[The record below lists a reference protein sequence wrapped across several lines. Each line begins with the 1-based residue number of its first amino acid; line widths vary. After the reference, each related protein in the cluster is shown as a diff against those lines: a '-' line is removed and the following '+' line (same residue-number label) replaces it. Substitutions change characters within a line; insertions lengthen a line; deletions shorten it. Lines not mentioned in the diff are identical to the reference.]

1 MKRILVSSLLALLT
15 LASLSGVA
23 RADDISFSGFGP
35 NNVFFRVAGGNAS
48 GQISPSSTVIY
59 TETQASPIAAN
70 VPSGTGPVSDAFS
83 FSLSEP
89 GAGTLVSLSGT
100 IFADNTCLSGNN
112 AATAACSSLFIFV
125 TANDPNN
132 FSGEIIMDVN
142 QTFALPAPLLAGNSL
157 AIPVSASLVGNCGL
171 NTSGSVSSSTVIDA
185 ANNNVSPSGGG
196 NLTSGPCST
205 TNTPLSFSP
214 TSTGLA
220 TIAAGSTPVTDVSI
234 DTTVTFF
241 IGSGTITLPTG
252 SCLNTATCDASS
264 LTPPPPPTTAP
275 EPGTLVM
282 MAIGLAGVGLLLK
295 R

>member
-264 LTPPPPPTTAP
+264 LVPPTNTP